1 MGQELGTLEKKINV
15 KYRQRCEG
23 FVELAFGLSAI
34 NDKIS
39 YPFRDCMNK
48 KMLAKDNMMFHLLR
62 GGIKITLFF
71 NGDICITNQDNIP
84 H

>member
-1 MGQELGTLEKKINV
+1 LCNSAYPSVINEVGQELGTPEKKINV

-48 KMLAKDNMMFHLLR
+48 KNA
-62 GGIKITLFF
+62 
-71 NGDICITNQDNIP
+71 C
-84 H
+84 